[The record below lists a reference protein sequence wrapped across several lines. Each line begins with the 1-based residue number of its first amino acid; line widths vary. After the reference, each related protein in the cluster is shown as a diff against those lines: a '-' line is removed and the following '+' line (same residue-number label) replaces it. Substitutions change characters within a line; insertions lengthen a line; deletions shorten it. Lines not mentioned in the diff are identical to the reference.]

1 VLVPKP
7 VGLSSPFLPHP
18 RVYPLFHTP
27 VFAMAPVQE
36 GLKICCIGAGYVGGP
51 TMSMIAFKCPEIQVT
66 IVDLSQARI
75 DAWNSDD
82 LPIYEPGLD
91 KIVKAVRG
99 KNLHFS
105 TEVDK
110 GIAAADI
117 VFVAVNTPTKKVGIG
132 AGRAADLTY
141 WELAARKIA
150 AVSTTPK
157 IVVEKSTVP
166 IKTAEAISV
175 VLHGAGKTRFD
186 VLSNPEFLAE
196 GTAMEDLDAPDR
208 VLIGGTMDANGRKAC
223 QTLADVYAHW
233 IPEERILQTNVWSSE
248 LSKLVA
254 NSLLAQRVSSINAV
268 SAICEASGADVDEV
282 ARAVGMDSRIG
293 PKFLKASVG
302 YGGSCFQ
309 KDILNLCYL
318 CESMGLPDV
327 ANYFHQIVKMND
339 LQKERF
345 VSRIIHGLFNTVTS
359 KKIAVLGFAFKKDT
373 GDTRE
378 TPAIDIVRRLVEE
391 KAQVTITDP
400 KCSAEQIWADLTYAC
415 KLDKIELQKY
425 VTLVESPEEACVDAH
440 AMVVATE
447 WDCYKEL
454 DFAGIFSKM
463 IKPSFVFD
471 GRNILNVEK
480 LRKIGFVVYAI
491 GKPLDSRLNTV

>member
-1 VLVPKP
+1 
-7 VGLSSPFLPHP
+7 
-18 RVYPLFHTP
+18 
-27 VFAMAPVQE
+27 
-36 GLKICCIGAGYVGGP
+36 
-51 TMSMIAFKCPEIQVT
+51 MSMIALKCPEITVT
-66 IVDLSQARI
+66 IVDLSQPRI
-75 DAWNSDD
+75 DAWNSNE

-91 KIVKAVRG
+91 KVVKACRG
-99 KNLHFS
+99 KNLFFS

-110 GIAAADI
+110 GIKEADI
-117 VFVAVNTPTKKVGIG
+117 IFVAVNTPTKKVGIG

-150 AVSTTPK
+150 AVAETPK

-166 IKTAEAISV
+166 IKTAEAIST

-196 GTAMEDLDAPDR
+196 GTAMEDLDKPDR
-208 VLIGGTMDANGRKAC
+208 VLIGGTMDDNGRKAC
-223 QTLADVYAHW
+223 QTLANVYAHW
-233 IPEERILQTNVWSSE
+233 IPEDRILQTNVWSSE

-318 CESMGLPDV
+318 CESMGLTDV
-327 ANYFHQIVKMND
+327 ASYFYQIVKMND

-359 KKIAVLGFAFKKDT
+359 KKIAVLGFAFKKGAPPRCVERAD
-373 GDTRE
+373 GSGG
-378 TPAIDIVRRLVEE
+378 AI
-391 KAQVTITDP
+391 
-400 KCSAEQIWADLTYAC
+400 S
-415 KLDKIELQKY
+415 
-425 VTLVESPEEACVDAH
+425 
-440 AMVVATE
+440 
-447 WDCYKEL
+447 
-454 DFAGIFSKM
+454 
-463 IKPSFVFD
+463 
-471 GRNILNVEK
+471 GR
-480 LRKIGFVVYAI
+480 
-491 GKPLDSRLNTV
+491 

>member
-1 VLVPKP
+1 
-7 VGLSSPFLPHP
+7 
-18 RVYPLFHTP
+18 
-27 VFAMAPVQE
+27 
-36 GLKICCIGAGYVGGP
+36 
-51 TMSMIAFKCPEIQVT
+51 MSMIALKCPEIQVT
-66 IVDLSQARI
+66 IVDIAQARI

-91 KIVKAVRG
+91 EVVKACRG

-110 GIAAADI
+110 GIRDADI
-117 VFVAVNTPTKKVGIG
+117 IFVAVNTPTKKVGIG

-141 WELAARKIA
+141 WELAARRIA
-150 AVSTTPK
+150 SVAETPK

-166 IKTAEAISV
+166 IKTAEAISI

-196 GTAMEDLDAPDR
+196 GTAIDDLMMPDR
-208 VLIGGTMDANGRKAC
+208 VLIGGTMDDAGRKAC
-223 QTLADVYAHW
+223 QTLADVYNHW
-233 IPEERILQTNVWSSE
+233 IPKERILQTNVWSSE

-282 ARAVGMDSRIG
+282 SRAVGMDSRIG

-318 CESMGLPDV
+318 CTSMGLTDV
-327 ANYFHQIVKMND
+327 AEYFFQVVKMND

-359 KKIAVLGFAFKKDT
+359 KKIALLGFAFKKDT

-378 TPAIDIVRRLVEE
+378 SAAIDIVRRLVEE
-391 KAQVTITDP
+391 KAQITITDP
-400 KCSAEQIWADLTYAC
+400 KCSADQIWMDLTYAC
-415 KLDKIELQKY
+415 KLDRIELQKY
-425 VTLVESPEEACVDAH
+425 VTLVGSPEEACADAH

-447 WDCYKEL
+447 WDEYKKL
-454 DFAGIFSKM
+454 DFKKIFDSM
-463 IKPSFVFD
+463 MKPSFVFD
-471 GRNILNVEK
+471 GRNILDVDA

-491 GKPLDSRLNTV
+491 GKPLDRRLNTV